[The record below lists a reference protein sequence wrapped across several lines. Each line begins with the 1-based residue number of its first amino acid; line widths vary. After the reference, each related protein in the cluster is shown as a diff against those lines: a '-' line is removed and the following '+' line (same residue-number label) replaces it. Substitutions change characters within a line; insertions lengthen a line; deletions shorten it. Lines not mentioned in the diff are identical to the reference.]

1 MVNLKK
7 LKYPIILDGGLS
19 NVLEAQGC
27 DLNHKLWSA
36 KMIINNPEAI
46 VKTHL
51 SYLEAGAACIT
62 TSSYQA
68 TVAGF
73 MDLGATKSEAEK
85 LLLLS
90 VALAEEARSTFLN
103 QNKNNDPIY
112 IAASIGPY
120 GAFLADGSE
129 YKGKYSLSEEE
140 LETFHLKRIKIL
152 EASNADFLAFETIPS
167 LVEIKILSKILMK
180 STKPSWVSFSC
191 KDARHL
197 NDGEK
202 ISDAAKLLA
211 HHPTVFAIGVNCTA
225 PQYISDIIQT
235 LKTSAPEKKIIV
247 YPNSGEVYDVDTKSW
262 SGISDPAVFQKMAVE
277 WLDSGVD
284 ILGGCCRIGP
294 DHIRK
299 IKTVINS

>member
-1 MVNLKK
+1 MVNLDKINFP
-7 LKYPIILDGGLS
+7 LILDGGLS

-51 SYLEAGAACIT
+51 SYLDAGAACIS

-68 TVAGF
+68 TVPGF
-73 MDLGATKSEAEK
+73 MDLGATRSEAEN
-85 LLLLS
+85 LLLRS
-90 VALAEEARSTFLN
+90 VALAEEARFTFLN
-103 QNKNNDPIY
+103 QKKNNYPIY
-112 IAASIGPY
+112 IAASMGPY

-129 YKGKYSLSEEE
+129 YKGKYSVSEEE
-140 LETFHLKRIKIL
+140 LESFHLKRIKIL
-152 EASNADFLAFETIPS
+152 EKSNADFLAFETIPS

-191 KDARHL
+191 KDAHHI

-202 ISDAAKLLA
+202 ISDAAKLLV
-211 HHPTVFAIGVNCTA
+211 HHPNVFAIGVNCTA
-225 PQYISDIIQT
+225 PQYISEIIQT
-235 LKTSAPEKKIIV
+235 LKTSAPDKKIIV

-277 WLDSGVD
+277 WLESGAD

-299 IKTVINS
+299 IKAIINS

>member
-1 MVNLKK
+1 MVNPKK

-129 YKGKYSLSEEE
+129 YKGKYSLSEEA
-140 LETFHLKRIKIL
+140 LESFHLKRIKVL
-152 EASNADFLAFETIPS
+152 ETSNADFLAFETIPS

-180 STKPSWVSFSC
+180 STKSSWVSFSC
-191 KDARHL
+191 KDAHHL

-225 PQYISDIIQT
+225 PQYISEIIQT
-235 LKTSAPEKKIIV
+235 LKTSAPDKRIIV
-247 YPNSGEVYDVDTKSW
+247 YPNSGEVYDVNTKSW
-262 SGISDPAVFQKMAVE
+262 SGISDPDVFQKMAIE
-277 WLDSGVD
+277 WLESGAD

-299 IKTVINS
+299 INTVINS